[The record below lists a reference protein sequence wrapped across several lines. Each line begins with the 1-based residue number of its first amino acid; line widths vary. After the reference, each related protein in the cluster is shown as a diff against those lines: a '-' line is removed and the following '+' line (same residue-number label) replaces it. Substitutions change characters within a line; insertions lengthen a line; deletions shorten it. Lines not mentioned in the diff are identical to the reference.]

1 MAGMNGSVLFN
12 RILYQDQ
19 ANNDFSSQHLTS
31 HPRAPLIP
39 NVKGPAPRGPV
50 PGSIHYTTF
59 TYSSNDLYFQAAQ
72 PQYRVTGD
80 VNAAPA
86 PATDNGNWD
95 RVVPAG
101 RP

>member
-1 MAGMNGSVLFN
+1 MNGSVLFN

-19 ANNDFSSQHLTS
+19 ANNDFHNSHLTT
-31 HPRAPLIP
+31 HPISPTVP
-39 NVKGPAPRGPV
+39 NVRGPGPRGTV
-50 PGSIHYTTF
+50 PAHTNYATF
-59 TYSSNDLYFQAAQ
+59 TYSSNALYFQAAQ